1 MADSE
6 TIPQLIKSNCE
17 KWGQRTAMS
26 MKHRGIW
33 RRYSWKEYYE
43 NVKYFSLGLISLG
56 FKPRDVVCIIGD
68 NEPEWFWGEFA
79 AQAAGG
85 IATGIFVDAIPSEV
99 KYVAAHCGAKF
110 AIVND
115 QEQTDK
121 FLEIKDEL
129 PSLKKVIYWDPKGLK
144 NYLEGHTPPFEEFL
158 EQICNKLLSCKD
170 SVNLTITSEQIS
182 KLNRIKEKYVVQSKK
197 IADYGEISKELSEFV
212 PIFEKMKSQNV
223 EGKGPDGHIYK
234 KIDFVEDEK
243 KQDEV
248 IDEAIFFI
256 KEGLSRTAFL
266 INFNEVIDR
275 GREYEKKHPKSFE
288 QNVKKGKGSDVAF
301 IYYTSGT
308 TGLPKGAVITHKALI
323 NTSRG
328 FVDRFPFTGN
338 DDLVS
343 NFPPAWVGDSFFA
356 TVPHLLTGARINFP
370 EEPETIAEDTREVG
384 PDFVIYG
391 PRQWESLV
399 SEIQVKITDANPIK
413 RLFYHLFM
421 PVGYKM
427 ADLSFEGKTPDLFW
441 RALHGIAYG
450 LLFRPLKDRLGLVK
464 ARLAV
469 TGSSVLSLDTFRLI
483 HAIGI
488 ELRQNYASTEAGF
501 ISSHGKGEIDF
512 QSVGRPATG
521 VEVRVTDEGELLVRS
536 ECLFKEYFKDPE
548 KTEAVVVNGWCR
560 TGDAVNINDQGHL
573 IFMDR
578 VEHMGELAS
587 GTKYAPQ
594 YIEGRLRF
602 SPYIKDAMVV
612 GGKERDFV
620 GAIVNID
627 FAMVGKWAER
637 HGLPYTT
644 FVDLSQKKEVADLVQ
659 KDLIRVNGYLPQ
671 GSRVRKFVL
680 LHKEFDAD
688 EAELTRTRKL
698 RRDFVEQRY
707 KDLIEAMY
715 GDKKNVTVEA
725 PVTYRDGRH
734 GVVST
739 AVNVRQVN

>member
-1 MADSE
+1 MVARE
-6 TIPQLIKSNCE
+6 TIPQLIKSNYE
-17 KWGQRTAMS
+17 NWGQRTAVS
-26 MKHRGIW
+26 RKRRGIW
-33 RRYSWKEYYE
+33 RGYSWKECYE

-56 FKPRDVVCIIGD
+56 FEAGDVVCIIGD

-85 IATGIFVDAIPSEV
+85 IATGIFVDSIPSEV
-99 KYVAAHCGAKF
+99 KYVAAHSGAKF

-129 PSLKKVIYWDPKGLK
+129 PSLEKVIYWDPKGLK
-144 NYLEGHTPPFEEFL
+144 NYDDP
-158 EQICNKLLSCKD
+158 LLISFADVIERGKD
-170 SVNLTITSEQIS
+170 
-182 KLNRIKEKYVVQSKK
+182 
-197 IADYGEISKELSEFV
+197 
-212 PIFEKMKSQNV
+212 
-223 EGKGPDGHIYK
+223 
-234 KIDFVEDEK
+234 
-243 KQDEV
+243 
-248 IDEAIFFI
+248 
-256 KEGLSRTAFL
+256 
-266 INFNEVIDR
+266 
-275 GREYEKKHPKSFE
+275 YEKRHPKLFE
-288 QNVKKGKGSDVAF
+288 QNVEKGKGGDGAF

-308 TGLPKGAVITHKALI
+308 TGLPKGAMLTHKALI
-323 NTSRG
+323 NTAQG
-328 FVDRFPFTGN
+328 FVSRFPLTEN

-356 TVPHLLTGARINFP
+356 SIPHLLTGAKLNFP

-384 PDFVIYG
+384 PEFVIYG

-399 SEIQVKITDANPIK
+399 SEIQVKMTDANPIK
-413 RLFYHLFM
+413 RFFYRLFM
-421 PVGYKM
+421 PVGYKI
-427 ADLSFEGKTPDLFW
+427 ADLSFEGKTPGLLW
-441 RALHGIAYG
+441 RALHGIAHAF
-450 LLFRPLKDRLGLVK
+450 LFRPLKDKLGLSKV
-464 ARLAV
+464 RMAV

-512 QSVGRPATG
+512 QSVGRPASG
-521 VEVRVTDEGELLVRS
+521 VEVRLTDEGELLVRS
-536 ECLFKEYFKDPE
+536 DCLFKEYYKDPE
-548 KTEAVVVNGWCR
+548 KTAAVVVNGWCR
-560 TGDAVNINDQGHL
+560 TGDAVNINDMGHL

-578 VEHMGELAS
+578 LEHMGELAS

-612 GGKERDFV
+612 GGKDREFV
-620 GAIVNID
+620 CAMVNMD

-637 HGLPYTT
+637 HGIPYTT

-659 KDLIRVNGYLPQ
+659 KDLIRVNSYLPKA
-671 GSRVRKFVL
+671 SRVKKFVL
-680 LHKEFDAD
+680 LHKEFDPD

-698 RRDFVEQRY
+698 RRDFMEQRY
-707 KDLIEAMY
+707 KDLIDAMY
-715 GDKKNVTVEA
+715 SDKEKITVEA
-725 PVTYRDGRH
+725 RITYRDGRK

-739 AVNVRQVN
+739 AIKVRKVH